1 MKLVEDLWG
10 GIAEDRKGL
19 PVTPE
24 QKAELDRRLKAYEVD
39 KNRGRLAADVLAD
52 VHRRVTRQEPPM
64 TALGRILRV
73 RRQ

>member
-1 MKLVEDLWG
+1 MNANLRELPVEERMKLVEDLWDS
-10 GIAEDRKGL
+10 IAEDRKTI

-52 VHRRVTRQEPPM
+52 VRRR
-64 TALGRILRV
+64 L
-73 RRQ
+73 